1 MHVLH
6 LFLCKQFIYSV
17 INHTH
22 RKQIK
27 YQCFILDICLLF
39 TCNFRFQIFLRL
51 MYLFLFSMKPIFYIT
66 LSLLLCKMKNCFKVT
81 RFLPGSEGWLSKW
94 GQGLIWGY
102 RQQYLRHE
110 YWRAWF
116 LCSGGTLR
124 LSRRFGW
131 HGSAFYHV
139 LVAKIQ

>member
-22 RKQIK
+22 RKQMK
-27 YQCFILDICLLF
+27 YQCFLIIVYHLHALF
-39 TCNFRFQIFLRL
+39 DFKFFLRL
-51 MYLFLFSMKPIFYIT
+51 MYLLSIKLLFYIT
-66 LSLLLCKMKNCFKVT
+66 LHWLSTMKNCFIVT
-81 RFLPGSEGWLSKW
+81 WFLPGSEGWLSKW